1 MADAWG
7 ASWGGAFTRFIMWGA
22 ATQVSPPPAPSFGPP
37 FLDLAASMRTSIGLA
52 PSMRVELGLNTAFP
66 TTIEAR
72 CLLPSS
78 RISRS
83 VDLEY

>member
-7 ASWGGAFTRFIMWGA
+7 ASWGGTFIVWGA
-22 ATQVSPPPAPSFGPP
+22 SEQITAPSFGPP

-72 CLLPSS
+72 CLMPSS